1 MASGEIQKRFD
12 GDFVINTV
20 KLATENYDVGPTVD
34 GNAEPEDLGVE
45 LNVPISLSIPGPI
58 TLRRVAPRGNIPYIV
73 SNGGDPL
80 NIPTDNS

>member
-20 KLATENYDVGPTVD
+20 KLATDNYDMDPTIEDVGGADVS
-34 GNAEPEDLGVE
+34 

-58 TLRRVAPRGNIPYIV
+58 PLRRLATRGNIPYIV